1 MESVL
6 HPSGFPVCGKA
17 NRWDEQWRSSKV
29 LISSAFEQICLCCLP
44 LCIVI
49 SHGVRHKKTADI
61 QRSAL
66 RQYHTLTALM
76 GELNLACGFMTNW
89 FSHFNQGGQVVLS
102 YFIYSYILFF
112 QLFVFVSI
120 KTSLHLLQLFSPLSG
135 KELYMVTSMDIQNGA
150 VMLPSEVGEPRD
162 LSQPI
167 SED

>member
-1 MESVL
+1 M
-6 HPSGFPVCGKA
+6 
-17 NRWDEQWRSSKV
+17 
-29 LISSAFEQICLCCLP
+29 
-44 LCIVI
+44 
-49 SHGVRHKKTADI
+49 
-61 QRSAL
+61 
-66 RQYHTLTALM
+66 
-76 GELNLACGFMTNW
+76 
-89 FSHFNQGGQVVLS
+89 S